1 MAKKRGRCKHEFI
14 AVPITGLNAA
24 TGKEDLLGF
33 KIVCSKCGK
42 TGDDPS
48 KVVEITSSWWEQVI
62 PKPIKLKNGLK
73 PEHIKEILKRVNI
86 K

>member
-14 AVPITGLNAA
+14 AVPITGINAK
-24 TGKEDLLGF
+24 TDKEDLLGF
-33 KIVCSKCGK
+33 KIVCSKCRK

-62 PKPIKLKNGLK
+62 PKPIKLKDGLK
-73 PEHIKEILKRVNI
+73 PEHIREILRQANI
-86 K
+86 R